1 MKVQRKNL
9 EGTYFLSHYSPGGP
23 KEIYHQAY
31 AKICVET
38 HKLWSRFVYG
48 MERIIVRME
57 IKFRMTSTKGSRMG
71 CCLWKVVSVDQLTK
85 LGSNGGVE
93 CFDI

>member
-9 EGTYFLSHYSPGGP
+9 EGTYFLSRYSPGGP

-38 HKLWSRFVYG
+38 HKL
-48 MERIIVRME
+48 
-57 IKFRMTSTKGSRMG
+57 
-71 CCLWKVVSVDQLTK
+71 
-85 LGSNGGVE
+85 
-93 CFDI
+93 